1 MKEPPVSANGQ
12 KPVAIRS
19 ASDSEASSHW
29 YLVTVALTWEA
40 RRVAGQGRQDQRE
53 IVERILDLL
62 FDHEDVVGARVNSA
76 TGFDEVSMY
85 YRVDVQAEDSRQAGE
100 CAVRVARDLTLKLGG
115 EAHVTDIQSM
125 SAAELS
131 EYQRSIR
138 YLPRAAG

>member
-1 MKEPPVSANGQ
+1 MSANGQ
-12 KPVAIRS
+12 QRVGIRS
-19 ASDSEASSHW
+19 ASDFVASNHW
-29 YLVTVALTWEA
+29 YLVTVALTWET
-40 RRVAGQGRQDQRE
+40 RRVAGQGRQDVQRE
-53 IVERILDLL
+53 TVERILDLL

-76 TGFDEVSMY
+76 TGLGELSMY
-85 YRVDVQAEDSRQAGE
+85 YRVDVEAEDNGQAGE
-100 CAVRVARDLTLKLGG
+100 CAVRVARDLALKLGG